1 MSHPFTPVPRPPQ
14 TIMNPIALFSLVVFT
29 WGTGPIAVATLVAA
43 SEPEPLVGY
52 RFAVAAAVL
61 LAWCRARGL
70 GLGFGLR
77 DHGFL
82 ALQGVLLCSLNEI
95 LWWASV
101 ARVEV
106 SGLVPL
112 ALTLM
117 TVMNAGLG
125 ALFLG
130 LPIRRRVIAG
140 AVMGIAGIA
149 MVFWPE
155 LSAFDPSSAGLVGLG
170 LALAGAVVASFGSI
184 AAARNQLAGIPVLS
198 GTAISMVY
206 GTASSFLVALALGRD
221 LAVAWTPALVGAF
234 AWTTLATT
242 VVGVTGYIAL
252 IGRLGPDRAAYVHV
266 VVPVVALAV
275 STVFEG
281 YHWTPLVAAG
291 IVLALGGNV
300 IVLMRSAGRRPAAGF
315 RNE

>member
-1 MSHPFTPVPRPPQ
+1 
-14 TIMNPIALFSLVVFT
+14 MNPIALFSLVVFT

-43 SEPEPLVGY
+43 SEPEALVGY
-52 RFAVAAAVL
+52 RFAIAAAVL
-61 LAWCRARGL
+61 LAWCGAR
-70 GLGFGLR
+70 GFGLR
-77 DHGFL
+77 FGPRDHAFL
-82 ALQGVLLCSLNEI
+82 ALQGLLLCSLNEM

-140 AVMGIAGIA
+140 AATGIAGIA
-149 MVFWPE
+149 MVFWRE

-221 LAVAWTPALVGAF
+221 LAVVWTPAFLGAF
-234 AWTTLATT
+234 AWVTLGTT

-252 IGRLGPDRAAYVHV
+252 IGRLGPDRAAYAHV
-266 VVPVVALAV
+266 VVPVVSLAV
-275 STVFEG
+275 STVFED
-281 YHWTPLVAAG
+281 YVWTPLAAAG

-300 IVLMRSAGRRPAAGF
+300 IVLIRPTGRARATDL
-315 RNE
+315 